1 MVIMDSHSPVEITLH
16 LDRGEYFFVAPD
28 LDPLH
33 QKAIYEPGVDTVF
46 TKVRAGRLRDAVRL
60 TLFLPP
66 DQITPGL
73 ELRLKESMKDYCLY
87 QVNQFQ
93 QSLNM
98 QRRLGRRTLWVGLT
112 ILVIALI
119 LSGLGGYIMENATS
133 KFMIGLGGFM
143 FNGFMIIG
151 WVSLWTPTSMLLFDW
166 WPDAVSKRTY
176 EKMAEMP
183 VVIRSENPD
192 NLPGRSH

>member
-1 MVIMDSHSPVEITLH
+1 MDSHSPVEITLP
-16 LDRGEYFFVAPD
+16 LDRAEYFFVAPD

-46 TKVRAGRLRDAVRL
+46 TQVKASRIRDVFHL
-60 TLFLPP
+60 TLVLPQ
-66 DQITPGL
+66 DQITPAL
-73 ELRLKESMKDYCLY
+73 EPQLKAALKDYCRY
-87 QVNQFQ
+87 QVNEFQ
-93 QSLNM
+93 HSLNF

-119 LSGLGGYIMENATS
+119 LSALGGFIMGNATS
-133 KFMIGLGGFM
+133 NFMIALGGFM
-143 FNGFMIIG
+143 YNGFMIIG

-176 EKMAEMP
+176 ERMAEMP
-183 VVIRSENPD
+183 VAIRSEIPD
-192 NLPGRSH
+192 NLPGRSQ